1 MSQENVE
8 VVRRIVE
15 AAQRGDWD
23 AAMAEYDETVVL
35 DQSRMPGGGIYHGRK
50 GVRDFYV
57 RWVGTWD
64 DFRIKLERVVDAG
77 DRVVDI
83 NEVSGSGKG
92 SGAPVRMR
100 TGNVWTVEH
109 GKVVRHVG
117 YPDASQALEAAGLSE

>member
-1 MSQENVE
+1 MSRENVE
-8 VVRRIVE
+8 VVLRIVE
-15 AAQRGDWD
+15 AAQRGDWA
-23 AAMAEYDETVVL
+23 AAMAEYDEAVVL
-35 DQSRMPGGGIYHGRK
+35 DQSRMPGGGIYHGHE

-57 RWVGTWD
+57 RWVGTWH

-83 NEVSGSGKG
+83 NEISGTGKG

-117 YPDASQALEAAGLSE
+117 YPVASEALEAAGLEE

>member
-1 MSQENVE
+1 MSEQNVE

-23 AAMAEYDETVVL
+23 AAMAEYDEAVVL
-35 DQSRMPGGGIYHGRK
+35 DQSRMPGGGIYYGHE

-57 RWVGTWD
+57 GWVGTWD

-83 NEVSGSGKG
+83 NEVIGTGRG

-117 YPDASQALEAAGLSE
+117 YPDASEALEAAGLRE